1 MRRMSTPTT
10 STSPTAIPWPP
21 VLIAAAL
28 AIGWLAGRLY
38 PLPWPGLDDLASRL
52 VGYGLGAAGIAL
64 VTWAM
69 VTLYRA
75 GTTVLP
81 NQGAAR
87 LVTDGPF
94 RWRRNPIYMGD
105 VLILLGLAEL
115 THNIWFV
122 ILAPVFALAVFRL
135 AILPEERHLEERFG
149 QAYRDYKQRT
159 RRWF

>member
-1 MRRMSTPTT
+1 MSTPTT
-10 STSPTAIPWPP
+10 STGPSAVPWPP
-21 VLIAAAL
+21 VLLVAVL
-28 AIGWLAGRLY
+28 VLGWLAGRLY
-38 PLPWPGLDDLASRL
+38 PLPWPGLDDLPARL
-52 VGYGLGAAGIAL
+52 VGYALGAAGIAL
-64 VTWAM
+64 VAWSI

-75 GTTVLP
+75 GTTVQP
-81 NQGAAR
+81 NRGADR

-122 ILAPVFALAVFRL
+122 VLTPVFAIAVLKL

-149 QAYRDYKQRT
+149 QAYLDYKERT